1 MNYSFGNLLPLHLA
15 HSKHKFAERAGRA
28 GADAGHADRGCDDVP
43 AAPRHDGRR
52 PRLRLQP
59 QLCRPRGREEHVLG
73 RHPQVIIGLNYL

>member
-1 MNYSFGNLLPLHLA
+1 MVKSHVPHRVPYLDLLLD
-15 HSKHKFAERAGRA
+15 FAERARRA
-28 GADAGHADRGCDDVP
+28 GADAGDADRGGDDVP

-73 RHPQVIIGLNYL
+73 RHPQVYFLLHE